1 MKARRMD
8 EARRTAYLDALGI
21 PSWISRAPAQAE
33 TGRDA
38 PPADVRLRVCPGIGS
53 VLMICGDRDLT
64 ASLLADDIR
73 RALGDDPVWAWPGES
88 DGEFLEDVVA
98 ERLFTDILVFG
109 EALSDVLFGQSA
121 PATVGAAR
129 VLCVPS
135 LDELSRVPES
145 RRSLWSSMSDHL
157 LVRHA

>member
-1 MKARRMD
+1 MD

-88 DGEFLEDVVA
+88 DGEILQPQGHGHLMKGGPVVDVRGRLVEDHYR
-98 ERLFTDILVFG
+98 EF
-109 EALSDVLFGQSA
+109 
-121 PATVGAAR
+121 
-129 VLCVPS
+129 
-135 LDELSRVPES
+135 
-145 RRSLWSSMSDHL
+145 
-157 LVRHA
+157 